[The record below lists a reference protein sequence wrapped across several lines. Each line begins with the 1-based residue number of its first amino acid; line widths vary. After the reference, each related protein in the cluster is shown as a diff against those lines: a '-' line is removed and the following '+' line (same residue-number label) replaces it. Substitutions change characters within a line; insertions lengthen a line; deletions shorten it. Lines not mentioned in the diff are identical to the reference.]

1 MAYKAGRTRLNM
13 NDDLHRILIPGGV
26 TSPGELKDIVLML
39 ETAGL
44 KEVYFGS
51 RQDVLFPLKD
61 VKAEEQLEQIS
72 QFNTDIVTTR
82 SYQNIVS
89 SYVSADVFDMTYWLK
104 GSTYLYILEGFD
116 YLPKL
121 KINITDSKQRLVP
134 LFSGDLNF
142 IAADS
147 EDYWYLNVKLPHWK
161 SSAYYPVLIY
171 SWDIVSISKTV
182 EAIYEDIADVEE
194 LFFVVNKKLD
204 SNNKAIEKELRV
216 PYLTFPYYEGMN
228 RMGIDQYW
236 LGLYWRNNRYDL
248 SFLKEFC
255 GFCLDN
261 SIGKIS
267 ITPWKSFIVKGIKQK
282 SRPELERFL
291 GQWGINV
298 RHSQLEMNWHVPVDD
313 ADALELK
320 KFLVRSFD
328 QNDIST
334 YGLTFGISNDV
345 GKRSH
350 FSSIVIEKNS
360 PPAIVK
366 DFEVRPTFNVLHFD
380 NFDPNTQKYVSYAQ
394 DVDKIE
400 LPGLLMELSKN
411 YFKQLREVKL
421 SEESVEKSIKKQ
433 SQLIYQC
440 QSCLTVYDKL
450 YGDEKA
456 GISAGTIFKDLPEHY
471 SCPVCQAPKSEFER
485 KALVLN

>member
-1 MAYKAGRTRLNM
+1 MK
-13 NDDLHRILIPGGV
+13 DDLHRVLLKGGV
-26 TSPGELKDIVLML
+26 TSPGELKDIISML

-44 KEVYFGS
+44 KEVHFGS
-51 RQDVLFPLKD
+51 RQDLLFPLKEY
-61 VKAEEQLEQIS
+61 KEGEKLENLS
-72 QFNTDIVTTR
+72 KFNTDIVVDR
-82 SYQNIVS
+82 GYQNIVS

-116 YLPKL
+116 YLPQL
-121 KINITDSKQRLVP
+121 KINITDPKQRLVP
-134 LFSGDLNF
+134 LFSGNLNF
-142 IAADS
+142 IASES
-147 EDYWYLNVKLPHWK
+147 EDYWYLNVKLPHWQ
-161 SSAYYPVLIY
+161 SSAYYPVLVY
-171 SWDIVSISKTV
+171 SWDMVTISKTI
-182 EAIYEDIADVEE
+182 ETIYEDISDVDE
-194 LFFVVNKKLD
+194 LFYVLSKKID
-204 SNNKAIEKELRV
+204 TNNKTVDKPLIV

-236 LGLYWRNNRYDL
+236 LGLYWRNNKYDL

-261 SIGKIS
+261 SIGKIC
-267 ITPWKSFIVKGIKQK
+267 ITPWKSFIVKGIKQN

-291 GQWGINV
+291 GQWGINI

-313 ADALELK
+313 SEALELK

-350 FSSIVIEKNS
+350 FASIIIEKNS
-360 PPAIVK
+360 APTLVK
-366 DFEVRPTFNVLHFD
+366 DFEIRPTYNVLHFE
-380 NFDPNTQKYVSYAQ
+380 NFDPNSQKYHAYAQ

-400 LPGLLMELSKN
+400 LPGLLMELSKK
-411 YFKQLREVKL
+411 YFEQLGKANVQKEPQEKK
-421 SEESVEKSIKKQ
+421 EEKIIRSV
-433 SQLIYQC
+433 YQC
-440 QSCLTVYDKL
+440 TSCFTVYDEF

-456 GISAGTIFKDLPEHY
+456 GIPKGTAFVDLPEDYHC
-471 SCPVCQAPKSEFER
+471 SVCEAPKKEFDVVE
-485 KALVLN
+485 LHMEGV